1 MGERPSEP
9 CKISPEFYSKD
20 KENAMGMNVAEF
32 DDVARNVFA
41 TVYITLAKQI
51 KEETDIT
58 RGVCLDVGSGG
69 GYLSIALAKITN
81 LDFVLL
87 DRSQEMLDIAERNI
101 VEAGLENRL
110 RILLADV
117 HEIPL
122 NDCSVDI
129 VVSRGS
135 VFFWEDQ
142 TKAFKEIYRVLAP
155 GGVTFIGGG
164 FGSAKLK
171 KRVDEK
177 MMARQKDWLNITKER
192 LSSSTMMKFRAAL
205 DEAGVP
211 AEIRQIE
218 AGFGIMIKRSAV

>member
-1 MGERPSEP
+1 
-9 CKISPEFYSKD
+9 
-20 KENAMGMNVAEF
+20 MGMNVAEF